1 MVEDE
6 EDDDDDDEFYEEDNL
21 TYVNCVINNDCCINA
36 TEELDKALLTQVV
49 QQETFQQVNEKI
61 EEKNCVYTTSS
72 TVLQNSSYQSNTLKC
87 VSDAQKEN
95 NCKIGRKTSS
105 LKFGKSMNL
114 LSTKIDS
121 TVPSCK
127 SKDDYETEHIYET
140 IPEDLEPDSEPF
152 YCSPYDSSVHVTAIA
167 SCTSSTITDAFQ
179 NMQQKQRVAQW
190 LGIKPVQVICTTTTP
205 KQSSRNGNAFG
216 RGLASI
222 HKSASS
228 TVRSITTSLTNGTID
243 WVVPNNTLPGS
254 CQTEDQ
260 DNSSSAYNTG
270 GSNNSVSPLTLILNP
285 KNRCDQNISL
295 ATTAISMPTNVIS
308 DNGLVLH
315 QTHQKVQK
323 TNSPKEKCKTT
334 TSPKGGN
341 TYNPKTNISASTN
354 KISIMGKFI

>member
-1 MVEDE
+1 MVEDD
-6 EDDDDDDEFYEEDNL
+6 EDDDDDDEFYEENNL

-49 QQETFQQVNEKI
+49 QQVNEKI
-61 EEKNCVYTTSS
+61 EEKNCVYTTAS

-87 VSDAQKEN
+87 ASEAQKEK

-105 LKFGKSMNL
+105 LKSGKSMNL
-114 LSTKIDS
+114 SSTKIDN
-121 TVPSCK
+121 TVPSGK

-140 IPEDLEPDSEPF
+140 IPEDPEPDSEPF
-152 YCSPYDSSVHVTAIA
+152 YCSPYDSSVYVTAIA

-190 LGIKPVQVICTTTTP
+190 LGIKPVQEICTTTAP
-205 KQSSRNGNAFG
+205 RQSGRNGNAVG
-216 RGLASI
+216 RGLASG
-222 HKSASS
+222 HKSASG

-270 GSNNSVSPLTLILNP
+270 GSNNSVSPLTLMLNP
-285 KNRCDQNISL
+285 KTRCDQNISL
-295 ATTAISMPTNVIS
+295 ATAAISIPTNVIS
-308 DNGLVLH
+308 DDGLVL
-315 QTHQKVQK
+315 QQMHQKAQK
-323 TNSPKEKCKTT
+323 TNSPKEKCKT

-341 TYNPKTNISASTN
+341 TYNPKTTNISASTN
-354 KISIMGKFI
+354 KMSIMGKFI